1 MSTLNVYISVIV
13 RPIQKY
19 TVCIYIYIYRWVY
32 VCVCVCYNYIY
43 IDIRIYIYIH
53 THVLQSR
60 TQPYSRNYESILII
74 HQPFIFVSTIFI
86 NILNHNPWAFYN
98 LGLSPFLLDQSLP
111 LKSSES
117 SSSSSLDCFCFCSES
132 SGNHSACP
140 TPFTNTMEGFLFFLG
155 TTRNSLCGRWHLLKG
170 KLSSGVVGWIVS
182 RLHGSGLSVFSK
194 ATQPAAFAPRCG
206 FEPIRA
212 LASISLLILTICGV
226 PSSASTWILQARSK
240 VQTIHMTSKEA
251 DMVATTSI
259 PALVAWPNG
268 WSEASSAWKGRRDR
282 VVAAVRFLVNFQV
295 HPFLQAVQF
304 FFVEG
309 APAAWRDMTDMPHDI

>member
-1 MSTLNVYISVIV
+1 MHT
-13 RPIQKY
+13 
-19 TVCIYIYIYRWVY
+19 
-32 VCVCVCYNYIY
+32 
-43 IDIRIYIYIH
+43 H

-60 TQPYSRNYESILII
+60 TQPYSRNYESILIT

-140 TPFTNTMEGFLFFLG
+140 TPFTNTLEGFLFFLG

-194 ATQPAAFAPRCG
+194 ATQPPAFAPRCG

-268 WSEASSAWKGRRDR
+268 WSEASSAFPGRRDR